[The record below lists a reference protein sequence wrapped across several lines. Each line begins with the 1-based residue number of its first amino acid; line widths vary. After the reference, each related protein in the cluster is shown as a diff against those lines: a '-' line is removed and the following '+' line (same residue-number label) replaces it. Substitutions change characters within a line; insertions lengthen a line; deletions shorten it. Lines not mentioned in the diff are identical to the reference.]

1 MGYTT
6 AYFEAN
12 HKLTNGCSQLSPSDL
27 RDFMAYL
34 NVPDINKF
42 NVEKISWLVVLVLLS
57 DILFHILF
65 STYFA
70 NNAYFQL

>member
-34 NVPDINKF
+34 NVVDIDKF
-42 NVEKISWLVVLVLLS
+42 NVEKISWLVK
-57 DILFHILF
+57 
-65 STYFA
+65 YF
-70 NNAYFQL
+70 LIS